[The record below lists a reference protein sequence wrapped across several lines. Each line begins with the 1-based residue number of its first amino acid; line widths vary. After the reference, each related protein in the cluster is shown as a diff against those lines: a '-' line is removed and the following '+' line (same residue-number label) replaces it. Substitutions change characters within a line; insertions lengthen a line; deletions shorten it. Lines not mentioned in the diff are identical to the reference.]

1 MNFQNIE
8 TEDFKSQQP
17 LAFSDVSENSL
28 SDSCNN
34 GEETDKL
41 PPVEAFTINKTT
53 WDLVDIIGNQDSWIR
68 NAKPN
73 VPMGEKVDL
82 QDGSLGSLHSS
93 CSDLTPSEGAEPLK
107 SALSTVDVSWSS
119 PEVVRRDSTLEP
131 LPSLPVTPCL
141 DASLSDRT
149 GTSLLQADQQG
160 LLCSPGESAA
170 AKAPCW
176 AESPSAADRA
186 PSADPHVRRTA
197 VVGGTPWVLSWVG
210 VQSGVPMGLSV
221 WLVVSQRQHCWF
233 TSCQAYGRVWAGTSV
248 SCQLCVGTVSSVSTN
263 PKPL

>member
-1 MNFQNIE
+1 MQSFYCLPVLFYLQDKEKLLEDCKLQKVDLISQVKQLQEKLNCLVYSMNFQNIE

-17 LAFSDVSENSL
+17 LAFSDVLENSL
-28 SDSCNN
+28 SDSSNN

-53 WDLVDIIGNQDSWIR
+53 WDLVDVIGNQDSWIR
-68 NAKPN
+68 NEKPN
-73 VPMGEKVDL
+73 VPMGDKVDL

-93 CSDLTPSEGAEPLK
+93 CSDLTPSEGVEPLK
-107 SALSTVDVSWSS
+107 SAFSAVDVSWSS
-119 PEVVRRDSTLEP
+119 PEAVRRDSTLEP

-176 AESPSAADRA
+176 AESLSAADRA
-186 PSADPHVRRTA
+186 PSADPHVQRTA
-197 VVGGTPWVLSWVG
+197 VVGATPWVLSWV
-210 VQSGVPMGLSV
+210 MGLSV
-221 WLVVSQRQHCWF
+221 WLVVS
-233 TSCQAYGRVWAGTSV
+233 
-248 SCQLCVGTVSSVSTN
+248 
-263 PKPL
+263 